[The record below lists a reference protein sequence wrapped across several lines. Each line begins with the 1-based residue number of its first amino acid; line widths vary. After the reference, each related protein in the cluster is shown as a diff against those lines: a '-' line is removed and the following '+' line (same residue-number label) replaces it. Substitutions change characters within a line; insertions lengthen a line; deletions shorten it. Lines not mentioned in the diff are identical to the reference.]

1 MSHAL
6 AWKCVGECSV
16 IGDLVLSTK
25 ENVFFSFFKESCSYL
40 ILVFFLPTPT
50 PLKPRVAKKQTKKKK
65 QKTKLTN
72 QTKPRKT
79 PESGK
84 GSKRG
89 ISYANIFKIV
99 FGYHNW
105 FQNIKLINFIYLF
118 FLVFSKKPKEYLRAV
133 LLCTESCSSSYR
145 ASILPRGERGNP
157 RLCSVGLNYTGI
169 PVW

>member
-1 MSHAL
+1 MCFSVSSRNL
-6 AWKCVGECSV
+6 A
-16 IGDLVLSTK
+16 
-25 ENVFFSFFKESCSYL
+25 L
-40 ILVFFLPTPT
+40 ILYCFLPPYPHPT
-50 PLKPRVAKKQTKKKK
+50 KAESSQKNKKKK